1 MTEPFLLF
9 DGQPISLSE
18 ALNYLQTAGKLQ
30 EFVVEVLR
38 QYIIEKEI
46 ERREDLPVSSEIVE
60 QAVIDFRIANQ
71 LTDAENF
78 KQWLT
83 DQGLDHVS
91 FHRRVGANFKVEAL
105 KTKIAE
111 ARLSEYFIERKLF
124 LDKIVLSRIVVES
137 RELAEELL
145 CQIEEGAS
153 FENLAQEYSIADDRI
168 FKGMMGLVSRGAMPD
183 KLRAEIDKIGEGGL
197 VGPLEFEERWGVFRV
212 ERLQFAS
219 LEDKQ
224 IKQSLENELF
234 EQWIGEKLRTTPI
247 KLQVT

>member
-9 DGQPISLSE
+9 DEQPISLSE

-46 ERREDLPVSSEIVE
+46 ERREDLLVGSEIVE

-71 LTDAENF
+71 LTDPENF

-83 DQGLDHVS
+83 EQGLDHTS

-105 KTKIAE
+105 RTKIAE

-168 FKGMMGLVSRGAMPD
+168 FKGMMGLVSRGSMPD

-212 ERLQFAS
+212 EKLQFAS

-247 KLQVT
+247 KLQVS